1 MAEPTLMTDEQ
12 ERILAQ
18 QLFPASM
25 SQAPMPQAPIPQAA
39 ISAPMSAPVVTQQQ
53 AAAVQP
59 MTANDLLAQYAAP
72 REFQA
77 PKNLREGVSNAFNN
91 LVLTPIQQALFMK
104 ERPSDQLNR
113 LRGNQAR
120 LEYATQVQNLT
131 REGQARA
138 IAMGVDLAKYPE
150 QIQRAYLAKSI
161 TDPAGAF
168 DVLSTYDQRFATDKT
183 KNFGFR
189 ENLNP
194 DEKAR
199 FDKMLSASQT
209 TTNFNLGEKQASP
222 RALDDFYKMSGE
234 YREQYNTAMTTQD
247 TINSMRQALDAGLQT
262 GFGREA
268 ITTLRRAGSTL
279 GFDVPETADAEFFIG
294 QSTRLILPLVKQ
306 LGVNPTDKDLSFVE
320 TGSPTLEKS
329 VEGNLLMLDALSF
342 SNERAKILQES
353 SLQFQMQDAQGSNL
367 QVTNPTLFRVKY
379 MQHMM
384 TAQNDPK
391 LLAAR
396 MRLKARYNQ
405 ITGRGSAAQTGAGA
419 AAANALVNGG

>member
-1 MAEPTLMTDEQ
+1 MQVNPLLLTEEQKQLMAAAQSSPVGAAPTPPPT
-12 ERILAQ
+12 
-18 QLFPASM
+18 
-25 SQAPMPQAPIPQAA
+25 
-39 ISAPMSAPVVTQQQ
+39 PVVTQQQ
-53 AAAVQP
+53 AAAAQP
-59 MTANDLLAQYAAP
+59 MMAADLLAKYAQP
-72 REFQA
+72 QEFKA

-91 LVLTPIQQALFMK
+91 LVLTPIQQALFLK
-104 ERPSDQLNR
+104 ESPTAQFNR
-113 LRGNQAR
+113 LRNNQAR
-120 LEYATQVQNLT
+120 LDYATSVQNLT

-138 IAMGVDLAKYPE
+138 LAMGVDLATYPA
-150 QIQRAYLAKSI
+150 QIQRAYLAKSM

-168 DVLSTYDQRFATDKT
+168 DVLSTYDNRFATDKT
-183 KNFGFR
+183 KNFSFR
-189 ENLNP
+189 ENLGP
-194 DEKAR
+194 DEKTR
-199 FDKMLSASQT
+199 FDKMLAASQS

-262 GFGREA
+262 GFGQEA
-268 ITTLRRAGSTL
+268 LTTLRRAGATL
-279 GFDVPETADAEFFIG
+279 GFDVPDTADAEFFIG

-342 SNERAKILQES
+342 SNERAKVLQQK

-367 QVTNPTLFRVKY
+367 QVSNPTLFRVQY

-384 TAQNDPK
+384 NAQNDPK

-396 MRLKARYNQ
+396 MQLKARYNQ
-405 ITGRGSAAQTGAGA
+405 ITGKGNTAQTGAGA
-419 AAANALVNGG
+419 AAANALVNGASNG